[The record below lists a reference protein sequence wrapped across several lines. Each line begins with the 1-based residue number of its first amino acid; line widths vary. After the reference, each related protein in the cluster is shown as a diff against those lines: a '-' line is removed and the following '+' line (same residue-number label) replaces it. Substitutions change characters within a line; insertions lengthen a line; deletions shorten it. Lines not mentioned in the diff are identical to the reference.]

1 MNKKNNWVKNEIK
14 TVGIRDERLV
24 KRLEHIITKF
34 SENAEGQMPKAFEQP
49 KDIKALY
56 RFLSN
61 DDVDAGEILDAHRRE
76 TINRIKNHDTVLLI
90 QDTTSFNYEKGEH
103 IKGMGVAGKYDNSKG
118 LIMHS
123 TLAANTEGTPLGVL
137 SEDIWTRD
145 AKERGKKSCKRDRNN
160 SHKFKTEEKES
171 QKWINALRKSNE
183 GIPDDIKT
191 VYVCDREA
199 DIYKFF
205 YEILEAKRDFV
216 IRSGSRKRRVDEEM
230 KLLSD
235 KIEASPV
242 RGTVKVNIPRNTKEG
257 YPARTAILSIK
268 YCEASIRPPAQK
280 PEFKGMPKLAINV
293 ILAEEVDAPEGENA
307 IKWCLLTSLPVESV
321 DEAFEKVQWYKC
333 RWLIE
338 RFHYILKSGCQI
350 EKVRL
355 EDVERIKRLISIHS
369 IVAWRI
375 GWITYE
381 SRNNAKESCEKILS
395 KEEWTVLYCVVNE
408 TQNIPKKPPTIEEAV
423 IMVAKLGG
431 FRARRS
437 DGNPGVKVIWRGL
450 LKLSNIMIGWQMARL
465 VVQPKHMGT

>member
-1 MNKKNNWVKNEIK
+1 MNNKNNWVKNEIK

-24 KRLEHIITKF
+24 KRLEYIITKF
-34 SENAEGQMPKAFEQP
+34 SENAEGQMAKAFEQP
-49 KDIKALY
+49 KDIKGLY

-61 DDVDAGEILDAHRRE
+61 DAVEAEEILGAHRRE
-76 TINRIKNHDTVLLI
+76 SIERIKKHDTVLLI

-103 IKGMGVAGKYDNSKG
+103 IKGMGVAGEYDNSKG

-123 TLAANTEGTPLGVL
+123 TLAATTEGTPLGVL
-137 SEDIWTRD
+137 SEDVWTRD

-160 SHKFKTEEKES
+160 SHKYKTEEKES

-183 GIPDDIKT
+183 GIPDAIRT

-205 YEILEAKRDFV
+205 YEILESKRDFV
-216 IRSGSRKRRVDEEM
+216 IRSGSRKRRIDEEM

-235 KIEASPV
+235 KIGASPV
-242 RGTVKVNIPRNTKEG
+242 RGTVKVDIPRNTKEG

-280 PEFKGMPKLAINV
+280 PEFKGMPNLALNI
-293 ILAEEVDAPEGENA
+293 ILAEEVDAPKGENA

-321 DEAFEKVQWYKC
+321 EEAFEKVQWYKC

-355 EDVERIKRLISIHS
+355 EEVERIKRLISIHS

-381 SRNNAKESCEKILS
+381 GRNNAKESCEKILS

-408 TQNIPKKPPTIEEAV
+408 TQSIQKEPPTIEEAV

-431 FRARRS
+431 FTARRS

-450 LKLSNIMIGWQMARL
+450 QKLSSIMIGWQMARL

>member
-1 MNKKNNWVKNEIK
+1 MNNKNNWVKNEIK

-24 KRLEHIITKF
+24 KRLEYIITKF

-49 KDIKALY
+49 KDIKGLY

-61 DDVDAGEILDAHRRE
+61 DAVEAEEILGAHRRE
-76 TINRIKNHDTVLLI
+76 SIERIKKHDTVLLI

-103 IKGMGVAGKYDNSKG
+103 IKGMGVAGEYDNSKG

-123 TLAANTEGTPLGVL
+123 TLAATTEGTPLGVL
-137 SEDIWTRD
+137 SEDVWTRD

-160 SHKFKTEEKES
+160 SHKYKTEEKES

-183 GIPDDIKT
+183 GIPDAIRT

-205 YEILEAKRDFV
+205 YEILESKRDFV
-216 IRSGSRKRRVDEEM
+216 IRSGSRKRRIDEEM

-235 KIEASPV
+235 KIGASPV
-242 RGTVKVNIPRNTKEG
+242 RGTVKVDIPRNTKEG

-280 PEFKGMPKLAINV
+280 PEFKGMPNLALNI
-293 ILAEEVDAPEGENA
+293 ILAEEVDAPKGENA

-321 DEAFEKVQWYKC
+321 EEAFEKVQWYKC

-355 EDVERIKRLISIHS
+355 EEVERIKRLISIHS

-381 SRNNAKESCEKILS
+381 GRNNAKESCEKILS

-408 TQNIPKKPPTIEEAV
+408 TQSIPKEPPTIEEAV

-431 FRARRS
+431 FTARRS

-450 LKLSNIMIGWQMARL
+450 QKLSSIMIGWQMARL